1 MRKPETV
8 APSDKAFP
16 VAGVYL
22 FRGVGDGGRE
32 EVLRI
37 LQDFKKLRRGS
48 LSGFLEH
55 NISGSQCSMK
65 VYHLQIFLR
74 TSAILR
80 PDHAVKGVAVT
91 LKHKVKSGTS
101 QGFEVKNPGY
111 DFLTSVN
118 IVLSQATHSGGT
130 FSLMEARN
138 MTRSVRL
145 ILVALVVGCLVAMTA
160 LSVHSNSV
168 PAYIGNAR
176 SYVFHR
182 QTCRHLPTAKNRT
195 HFDTRAQAID
205 AGYRPCRKCKP

>member
-91 LKHKVKSGTS
+91 LKHKANWLTS
-101 QGFEVKNPGY
+101 QGFEGRNPRY
-111 DFLTSVN
+111 DFLTSTN
-118 IVLSQATHSGGT
+118 IVLPKSTQFGSRFSRGGLQDDACC
-130 FSLMEARN
+130 SA
-138 MTRSVRL
+138 
-145 ILVALVVGCLVAMTA
+145 
-160 LSVHSNSV
+160 
-168 PAYIGNAR
+168 
-176 SYVFHR
+176 
-182 QTCRHLPTAKNRT
+182 
-195 HFDTRAQAID
+195 D
-205 AGYRPCRKCKP
+205 AGRSGNRLPGGDGCIVRA